1 MAEIE
6 HSSEA
11 ERVGASGDSPF
22 DLWAREVGREL
33 RRAAP
38 AGGLR
43 AVQLRRETKRRRRMT
58 VASAATALIFL
69 GVAGA
74 VTARRAG
81 DGRGRNISTDAS
93 STVPAVAETTQAGP
107 AAPTTLAPTT
117 LAPTTLAPTTEP
129 LSQGGVEGVDFGTFT
144 YDLAYGLGSISVV
157 DGTAIRGRLGDA
169 ECLDARVERVLTGD
183 MDGDGRAEAA
193 VTLSYGCSGGTG
205 RITDVYVYRWDG
217 RRPEL
222 IGRAGAGDRARGGV
236 RWTALVNGGL
246 QIDRYDGVAAC
257 CPTSVVRR
265 TLEVQSDRLVERDA
279 PITYSLASLG
289 SNVDASGEETI
300 RFLPATD
307 TAFFG
312 STAEPAPPAGFDA
325 RQGQRLTLKID
336 ELDRD
341 SVYAP
346 LDVVRD
352 GAVLGGAK
360 PGAPLTIT
368 LPADGHYQIRV
379 APGSVPAGGTPP
391 RVEAELTIAG

>member
-1 MAEIE
+1 MSEIE

-11 ERVGASGDSPF
+11 EPVGATGDSPF
-22 DLWAREVGREL
+22 DLWARDVGREL

-58 VASAATALIFL
+58 VASAATALIVL

-81 DGRGRNISTDAS
+81 DARGRNGSTEAS
-93 STVPAVAETTQAGP
+93 STVPAVAETTQ
-107 AAPTTLAPTT
+107 APTTLAPTT

-222 IGRAGAGDRARGGV
+222 IGSTD
-236 RWTALVNGGL
+236 TT
-246 QIDRYDGVAAC
+246 D
-257 CPTSVVRR
+257 T
-265 TLEVQSDRLVERDA
+265 RDA
-279 PITYSLASLG
+279 W
-289 SNVDASGEETI
+289 
-300 RFLPATD
+300 
-307 TAFFG
+307 
-312 STAEPAPPAGFDA
+312 
-325 RQGQRLTLKID
+325 
-336 ELDRD
+336 
-341 SVYAP
+341 
-346 LDVVRD
+346 
-352 GAVLGGAK
+352 
-360 PGAPLTIT
+360 
-368 LPADGHYQIRV
+368 
-379 APGSVPAGGTPP
+379 
-391 RVEAELTIAG
+391 

>member
-1 MAEIE
+1 MSEIE

-11 ERVGASGDSPF
+11 ERVGATGDSPF
-22 DLWAREVGREL
+22 DLWARDVGREL

-58 VASAATALIFL
+58 VASAATALIVL

-81 DGRGRNISTDAS
+81 DARGRNGSTEAS
-93 STVPAVAETTQAGP
+93 STVPAVAETTQ
-107 AAPTTLAPTT
+107 APTT

-144 YDLAYGLGSISVV
+144 YDLAYGLGSISLV
-157 DGTAIRGRLGDA
+157 DGTATRGRLGDA

-222 IGRAGAGDRARGGV
+222 IGRTGAGDSARGAV

-246 QIDRYDGVAAC
+246 QIDLYDGVAAC

-289 SNVDASGEETI
+289 SNVDASGEEPI
-300 RFLPATD
+300 RFRPATD

-379 APGSVPAGGTPP
+379 APGSAPAGGTPP